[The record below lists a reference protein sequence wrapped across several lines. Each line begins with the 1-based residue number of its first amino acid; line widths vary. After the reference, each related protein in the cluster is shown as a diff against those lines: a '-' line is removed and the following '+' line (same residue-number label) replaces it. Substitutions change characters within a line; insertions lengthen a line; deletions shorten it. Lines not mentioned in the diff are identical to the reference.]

1 MAAKLTR
8 ATDDPMDAQHL
19 NIDSM
24 RFIKDENWIHFEVKS
39 TLEVEK
45 KDTTAKKG
53 TPPVKE
59 KKIYFFN
66 YNIITGELVQLNEFT
81 KPKRRP
87 TWANIS
93 PDSNIIIFGKNYNL
107 WWMDKANYQKAL
119 VNEDDSTIVQY
130 QLTKDGIENFS
141 YYNEGNLSGN

>member
-1 MAAKLTR
+1 
-8 ATDDPMDAQHL
+8 MDAQHL

-45 KDTTAKKG
+45 KDSTAKKG

-93 PDSNIIIFGKNYNL
+93 PDSNSII
-107 WWMDKANYQKAL
+107 
-119 VNEDDSTIVQY
+119 
-130 QLTKDGIENFS
+130 
-141 YYNEGNLSGN
+141 